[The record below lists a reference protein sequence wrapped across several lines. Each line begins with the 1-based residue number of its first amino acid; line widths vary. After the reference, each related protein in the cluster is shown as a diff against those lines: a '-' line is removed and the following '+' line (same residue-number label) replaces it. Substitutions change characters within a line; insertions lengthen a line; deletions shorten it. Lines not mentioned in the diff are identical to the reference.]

1 MLKTAH
7 SALNT
12 TQPAFSLIEIIVA
25 VAFISVILTALSMT
39 LLYTNRALKENE
51 YRSQATNQAQSC
63 LDVFRNLRDSNSWA
77 FFCQRLTTLNASNVN
92 GHNLPKITSVV
103 NGGLLLTIC
112 QANSSQIGNTYDFS
126 ISNLDNPPSNYTAS
140 NMCNDNQRVRISVTV
155 NYDNFHGDRQS
166 LTLTQDFA
174 KRETEADY

>member
-1 MLKTAH
+1 MLKQTHFRLDA
-7 SALNT
+7 
-12 TQPAFSLIEIIVA
+12 TQSAFSLIEIIVA

-77 FFCQRLTTLNASNVN
+77 FFCQRLTTLNANNVN
-92 GHNLPKITSVV
+92 GINLPKITSVV
-103 NGGLLLTIC
+103 NDDLLTIC
-112 QANSSQIGNTYDFS
+112 QANSSQTGNTYDFN
-126 ISNLDNPPSNYTAS
+126 ISNIGNPTNNYTSS
-140 NMCNDNQRVRISVTV
+140 NMCSDNQRVRISVTV

-174 KRETEADY
+174 KRDTEAAY